1 MAGRLAFIDPLRRR
15 PSLGTGLALVGLVF
29 LLAIDPTAWLPS
41 SPYAQDLYHTLQSPS
56 FRHPF
61 GTDAFGR
68 DILSRVA
75 SGARLSLIE
84 IVASIAITCLAG
96 VPLGMAAG
104 FAGGLLDG
112 AAMWVMDVLFAF
124 PGLILAILA
133 VSVLGEGLFNTI
145 LAISLFS
152 LPVYAR
158 LSRNLTLELREVG
171 YVKAAGALGAGP
183 VHIIIHHILPA
194 ILPPLLLQATLTA
207 GTVVLAAA
215 SLSFLGLGAQP
226 PLAEWGAMM
235 SDGRNY
241 VGADI
246 YPALFPGLAI
256 AMTVF
261 GFDRLGEGVRDLLD
275 PRSRLP

>member
-1 MAGRLAFIDPLRRR
+1 MNTLFAFIEPLRRR
-15 PSLGTGLALVGLVF
+15 PSLALGLALVGLVF
-29 LLAIDPTAWLPS
+29 LLAIVPDTWLPS

-56 FRHPF
+56 LGHPF

-84 IVASIAITCLAG
+84 IVASISITCLAG
-96 VPLGMAAG
+96 IPLGMAAG

-158 LSRNLTLELREVG
+158 LSRNLTLELRGIG
-171 YVKAAGALGAGP
+171 YVQAAGALGAGP
-183 VHIIIHHILPA
+183 VHILRHHILPA

-241 VGADI
+241 VGADL

-256 AMTVF
+256 ALTVF